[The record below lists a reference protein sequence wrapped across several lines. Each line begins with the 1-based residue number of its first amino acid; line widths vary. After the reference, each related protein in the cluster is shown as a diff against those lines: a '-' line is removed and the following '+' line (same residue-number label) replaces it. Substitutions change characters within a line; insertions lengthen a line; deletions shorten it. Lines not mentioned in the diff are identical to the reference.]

1 MCLKPYVGVLDKIRV
16 LKNQPLLVR
25 FTLVTIHSSIS
36 CLVANPEIANK
47 ILLLKENKYNVA
59 VTGHLNQRK
68 QLVVTSFIIRN
79 PDETVRQLGL

>member
-1 MCLKPYVGVLDKIRV
+1 MKPYVGVLDKIRV

-25 FTLVTIHSSIS
+25 FTLVTIHRSIS

-59 VTGHLNQRK
+59 VTGHLNQRT
-68 QLVVTSFIIRN
+68 QLVVTSFVIRN
-79 PDETVRQLGL
+79 PDDTVRQLGL